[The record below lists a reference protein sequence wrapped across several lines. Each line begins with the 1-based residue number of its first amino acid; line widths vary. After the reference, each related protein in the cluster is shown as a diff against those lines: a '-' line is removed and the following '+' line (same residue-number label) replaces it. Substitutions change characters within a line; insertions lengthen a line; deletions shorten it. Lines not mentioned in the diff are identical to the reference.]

1 MGRAWI
7 EDIPPP
13 PPGHNGEHP
22 IVALLAVLA
31 IIVAILLIA
40 WAGVEVHGTGELEA
54 ALSEA
59 GAGKAPA
66 HGNARTKK
74 QREVDF
80 PLLRRR
86 LAEGARWSEELIR
99 EVAPWVANP
108 PKERS

>member
-1 MGRAWI
+1 MGRAWTK
-7 EDIPPP
+7 DIPPP
-13 PPGHNGEHP
+13 PPGSNGEHP

-74 QREVDF
+74 QREVDEAVTSSRF
-80 PLLRRR
+80 ATGFSP
-86 LAEGARWSEELIR
+86 
-99 EVAPWVANP
+99 
-108 PKERS
+108 

>member
-1 MGRAWI
+1 MGRAWTT

-59 GAGKAPA
+59 GAEKAPA
-66 HGNARTKK
+66 HGHARTKK
-74 QREVDF
+74 QREVDEAVTSSRF
-80 PLLRRR
+80 ATGFSP
-86 LAEGARWSEELIR
+86 
-99 EVAPWVANP
+99 
-108 PKERS
+108 

>member
-1 MGRAWI
+1 MGRAWT

-13 PPGHNGEHP
+13 PPGSNGEHP

-74 QREVDF
+74 QREVDEAVTSSRF
-80 PLLRRR
+80 ATGFSP
-86 LAEGARWSEELIR
+86 
-99 EVAPWVANP
+99 
-108 PKERS
+108 